1 MSTQSPVRRTIGY
14 LKETWAEFDY
24 AQRRLVEIQTG
35 RPILPGRRE
44 TEAQLDELKAL
55 YALESPRHAD

>member
-1 MSTQSPVRRTIGY
+1 MSTQSPVRRTIGF

-35 RPILPGRRE
+35 RPILPARRQ
-44 TEAQLDELKAL
+44 TPAQLVELEGRLRSQLSAT
-55 YALESPRHAD
+55 R